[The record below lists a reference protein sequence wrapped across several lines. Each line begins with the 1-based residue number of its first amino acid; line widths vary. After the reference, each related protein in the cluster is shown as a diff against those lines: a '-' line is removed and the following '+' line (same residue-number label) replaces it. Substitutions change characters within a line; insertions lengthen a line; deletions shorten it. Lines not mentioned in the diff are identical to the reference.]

1 MNAVSSMLGTKQQ
14 GEEDDGDGDSD
25 DDDNNHNNHNN
36 NEGDDDSDN
45 DDISID
51 GDQIEEWCLRRERRR
66 AEARVLPSH
75 DDPTARLQAKGAKKE
90 AKKQTPRSP
99 GESTA
104 APGGVHIGAMRS
116 FCLSFCFLSP

>member
-25 DDDNNHNNHNN
+25 DDDNNHNNHND

-90 AKKQTPRSP
+90 AKKLVSNNNDDDDDDDDDVSYFTWS
-99 GESTA
+99 GS
-104 APGGVHIGAMRS
+104 
-116 FCLSFCFLSP
+116 L